1 MVDQLLQEI
10 KIQSFCSHE
19 NILKL
24 YGFFDDPEHI
34 YIILEYMEEGTL
46 FSHLKINKTL
56 KEDDVKEKLRDIAS
70 AVIYLHEQGI
80 AHRDIKPENIVM
92 SNGVG
97 KLCDFG
103 WAAICTDRRKTYCG
117 TFDYVAP
124 EILEG
129 A

>member
-1 MVDQLLQEI
+1 
-10 KIQSFCSHE
+10 
-19 NILKL
+19 
-24 YGFFDDPEHI
+24 
-34 YIILEYMEEGTL
+34 MEDGTL
-46 FSHLKINKTL
+46 FSVLKKQKTL
-56 KEDDVKEKLRDIAS
+56 PEKEAAIKLKQCAAAI
-70 AVIYLHEQGI
+70 IYLQENGI

-92 SNGVG
+92 SYGVG

-129 A
+129 NDYD